1 MDIRGLLNKP
11 KQLRMHGKIYG
22 NFRICDRF
30 YEYIQ
35 LDAMLSTKGKQIDDV
50 IQLNVPD
57 SILTERI
64 TGRWIHKAS
73 GRSYHTKF
81 NPPKVAGIDDVTGEP
96 LYQRK
101 DDTAEV
107 LPKRLSNYHAQTTPI
122 IEHYKQYGKV
132 KIVEANAK
140 MSTVWQR
147 IKASLSLD

>member
-1 MDIRGLLNKP
+1 MHC
-11 KQLRMHGKIYG
+11 LRV
-22 NFRICDRF
+22 
-30 YEYIQ
+30 Q

-50 IQLNVPD
+50 VQLNVPD

-73 GRSYHTKF
+73 GRSYHSKF
-81 NPPKVAGIDDVTGEP
+81 NPPKVAGIDDVTGEA

-101 DDTAEV
+101 DDTADV

-122 IEHYKQYGKV
+122 IDHYKQYGKV

-147 IKASLSLD
+147 IKASLNLS